1 MVRKRKHQNEQVLMQ
16 NAVKTLLA
24 NIRFASVDD
33 PVSSIVITS
42 SVPNEGKTTVAIN
55 LARAIAT
62 SGRDVLVVETDM
74 RRRSLAGKLGV
85 HPSHG
90 LYAVLAGDC
99 TLEEAVV
106 PTKTGDCYFL
116 DAEPNIPNPADIL
129 ASHRFRKFVK
139 EVNSK
144 YDYVVF
150 DTPPVGTFVD
160 AAVIAAVVDATVLVV
175 RENYV
180 KRRDLVGAYEQL
192 QKAEANVIGVVLNG
206 CDRKADDYYYAYYN
220 GDGVRVDL
228 DAEAKAAA
236 RVPAA
241 KAQTRPPR
249 ATARPAQAPHQ
260 APSAQPQARATAPQ
274 QAAPAAQPVQAPR
287 PVSPS
292 STAAMINQFQ
302 STGR

>member
-1 MVRKRKHQNEQVLMQ
+1 MARKRKHQNEQVLMQ

-42 SVPNEGKTTVAIN
+42 SVPNEGKTTVALN

-62 SGRDVLVVETDM
+62 SGRDVLLVETDM
-74 RRRSLAGKLGV
+74 RRRSLAGQLGV

-139 EVNSK
+139 EVNAK

-180 KRRDLVGAYEQL
+180 KRRDLVAPTSSCRRPRPTSSASCL
-192 QKAEANVIGVVLNG
+192 TPAT
-206 CDRKADDYYYAYYN
+206 
-220 GDGVRVDL
+220 
-228 DAEAKAAA
+228 A
-236 RVPAA
+236 RRMTITTPTTTVTVSAWIWMPRP
-241 KAQTRPPR
+241 RPPR
-249 ATARPAQAPHQ
+249 ACPPPRRRRARRIPPR
-260 APSAQPQARATAPQ
+260 ARRRPRARRPRLRS
-274 QAAPAAQPVQAPR
+274 PR
-287 PVSPS
+287 PVRPLRSRQPLPRSPYRRR
-292 STAAMINQFQ
+292 APF
-302 STGR
+302 RPVPRRR